1 MYNPYMYEDERVTY
15 PRVDVYK
22 RQAQLLSNMGNML
35 KGIVTSID
43 EVFIWLNIDYR
54 VENIVQIDNIV
65 NITNRRKEETKRI

>member
-1 MYNPYMYEDERVTY
+1 
-15 PRVDVYK
+15 
-22 RQAQLLSNMGNML
+22 MGNLL

-65 NITNRRKEETKRI
+65 NMPWNDILKM